1 MNPTVH
7 KFNDWQLEQYV
18 LGELDRENTNL
29 IDLQLNRDGALLDR
43 INLIKQSNAEVL
55 IKMPAKAFLLNAQRL
70 LVHLWLV

>member
-55 IKMPAKAFLLNAQRL
+55 IKMPAKA
-70 LVHLWLV
+70 